1 MGSKNVIAALALL
14 ALASWY
20 GVLTADLPERT
31 IPNTPG
37 PSFFPWIITVSLA
50 VLSAALLVRGARSA
64 RRGEAL
70 VQGGKPA
77 RLALAGLAWFAL
89 YLAVLPSVGFPLA
102 SVPFFAGLMWLYG
115 ERRPLW
121 IAAASLA
128 LPVILYL
135 VFRDMFQ
142 ILLPPGLLAGALPTI
157 VGG

>member
-1 MGSKNVIAALALL
+1 MGSKNLIAALALL
-14 ALASWY
+14 ALAAWY
-20 GVLTADLPERT
+20 GVLTANLPERT

-37 PSFFPWIITVSLA
+37 PSFFPWIITISLA
-50 VLSAALLVRGARSA
+50 LLSAALLVRGVKTA

-70 VQGGKPA
+70 VEGGRPA
-77 RLALAGLAWFAL
+77 RLALAGLAWFAI
-89 YLAVLPSVGFPLA
+89 YLAVMPTVGFPLA

-121 IAAASLA
+121 IAAGSLA

-142 ILLPPGLLAGALPTI
+142 ILLPPGLLEMI
-157 VGG
+157 GG